1 MNTDDKIRA
10 ILRMEADTVEPSP
23 AGWDAIQNGIA
34 ERRSRGW
41 WTRGMVIASGL
52 AVVVGVVV
60 FVAAERAPRSIN
72 EIPSTASPG
81 ISTTPSASASPTPS
95 AVVPPNEPIDA
106 IWPLTTTDEVRAW
119 QGDQE
124 RYPSLRNATSSAL
137 AFARNYVGLAD
148 AEIQALEGNYG
159 ENRFEVRNG
168 DGVVVSTLTVK
179 GFGKD
184 GTAPFVVTLA
194 TSDAVRISTPVAG
207 SSVWGT
213 VQAEGTYEAVDPALD
228 VTLRADAEAAAPVP
242 LGTAR
247 AGTAEGNTWSA
258 SLTFTTSAKTGSLLV
273 TNPSLKDGSVAAAA
287 AVPLRF
293 GVVTFPGP
301 KAMVAARD
309 GRIAVLS
316 TATGSVVRW
325 LTPVLP
331 GGGASEP
338 ELSDDGKTVVYVQ
351 GTGTCSSEIRSV
363 PVAGGKPTTL
373 VGGGEGALSH
383 PTRRGEA
390 LAYHRTECQEGG
402 DNQLIVLR
410 TPAGV
415 DTVRVEGVLTG
426 GPVMGERFVAYTVR
440 EGTASVL
447 HTVDVY
453 GELADNP
460 VQAPA
465 GCLWLSPA
473 WGPRDATERDS
484 LWVAAT
490 CSPRDEVIETR
501 LYRFDQDARNRTLV
515 ATLDDLRGGVVSLDF
530 AGEHLVIG
538 TTAVKTDPM
547 AWAYVGGTLR
557 QIPGFALRPT
567 WS

>member
-34 ERRSRGW
+34 ERRSRAW
-41 WTRGMVIASGL
+41 WTRGMVVASGL

-60 FVAAERAPRSIN
+60 FVATERAPRSIN

-81 ISTTPSASASPTPS
+81 ISATPSASASPTPA

-137 AFARNYVGLAD
+137 AFARNYVGVAG

-247 AGTAEGNTWSA
+247 AATAEGNTWSA

-293 GVVTFPGP
+293 GVAAFPGP

-331 GGGASEP
+331 GGGAYQP

-373 VGGGEGALSH
+373 VGGGEGALNL

-390 LAYHRTECQEGG
+390 LAYFRSQCREDGAEQEF
-402 DNQLIVLR
+402 VLR

-415 DTVRVEGVLTG
+415 ETFPVDGILTG
-426 GPVMGERFVAYTVR
+426 GPVMGDRFVAFTVR
-440 EGTASVL
+440 KGTASTL

-453 GELADNP
+453 GEFADVP
-460 VQAPA
+460 TKAPG
-465 GCLWLSPA
+465 GCLWMSAGWRPS
-473 WGPRDATERDS
+473 DS
-484 LWVAAT
+484 TTVETLWVAAT
-490 CSPRDEVIETR
+490 CSPRDEVTETR
-501 LYRFDQDARNRTLV
+501 LYRFTQDTMDRTLV
-515 ATLDDLRGGVVSLDF
+515 ATLDDVLGGVDSMDF
-530 AGEHLVIG
+530 AGDHLLIG
-538 TTAVKTDPM
+538 TSAIRLDPT
-547 AWAYVGGTLR
+547 AWAWVGGTVR
-557 QIPGFALRPT
+557 QIPGFASRPT